1 MGNNSYNTD
10 AQLLNE
16 LQYRIIKD
24 KKVPRILSICSNC
37 KNVQNTKNK
46 WHKIEDYFKEYL
58 AISFNHGM
66 CPECKEELYPDII
79 FESFTKPTI
88 KIAEE
93 NGSIFNLLGIAYESL
108 KNNDMNDQAKEMLDR
123 VMKANSNYEVL
134 NIISEYVE
142 IE

>member
-16 LQYRIIKD
+16 LQYRIIKN

-37 KNVQNTKNK
+37 KKIQNTKNT
-46 WHKIEDYFKEYL
+46 WYKIEDYFKEYL
-58 AISFNHGM
+58 AINFSHSV

-79 FESFTKPTI
+79 FESSTKPTI
-88 KIAEE
+88 KYTE
-93 NGSIFNLLGIAYESL
+93 NGNIFNLLGLAYNSL
-108 KNNDMNDQAKEMLDR
+108 KNKDMNDQAKEMLDR
-123 VMKANSNYEVL
+123 VMKAHSNFEVS

-142 IE
+142 VE